1 MKDTYYHRLKYM
13 IVYLSNKG
21 EIATSTLS
29 IFLVMIIIISC
40 YHNILTLRVYAQF
53 ENRSISSLLNTV
65 DNTLNSITKGL
76 FNLPK
81 HFEYTIDLDTK
92 EVFPNQTVEERIL
105 NKYEPTK
112 YSIPILNYNLLGFN
126 ISATNIQI
134 QTDSTKIQDNITMI
148 EFPIMMADNVR
159 VNSSLTDLSFDSVDL
174 SSIYVIYDQ
183 RVDKFTVHI
192 PIMTAVTYLP

>member
-1 MKDTYYHRLKYM
+1 M

-40 YHNILTLRVYAQF
+40 YYNISTLRVYAQF

-159 VNSSLTDLSFDSVDL
+159 VNSNLTDLSFDSVDL

-183 RVDKFTVHI
+183 KVDKFTVHI